1 MEQSPSW
8 EANQF
13 SANIEVNRI
22 LWTPKVHYRIYKCPP
37 SVSIIN
43 LATDGE
49 FFTPLP
55 PCSGRN
61 TSSNDSIGDWVD
73 ARYGPENL
81 EKRKSSCP
89 CQGLKCDIHI
99 VQHVA

>member
-13 SANIEVNRI
+13 SASIEVHRI

-37 SVSIIN
+37 PVSIIN

-49 FFTPLP
+49 VFTYGP
-55 PCSGRN
+55 PSSGRN
-61 TSSNDSIGDWVD
+61 SSCNDSIGDWVD
-73 ARYGPENL
+73 ARYVPENL
-81 EKRKSSCP
+81 EKRKRSCP
-89 CQGLKCDIHI
+89 CQGLKYDIHI
-99 VQHVA
+99 VQHAV